1 MVILNHRD
9 TSFSGIRFLNH
20 KSTEDMEHSKYLHIL
35 CAFMV
40 KEEMPLRLKQNL
52 SAAKESVLLW
62 AN

>member
-1 MVILNHRD
+1 
-9 TSFSGIRFLNH
+9 
-20 KSTEDMEHSKYLHIL
+20 MEHSKYLHIL